1 MRNRWPSACAI
12 ALLWFI
18 ARPSAQQQTLHAGEY
33 AQADI
38 QYGATVYTA
47 QCTQCHG
54 PNGDQVSGVDLR
66 SGRFRNAASD
76 DDLRRI
82 VTAGIPGTSMPGRRL
97 DAAEVTGIIAYVRN
111 MRDFNSSGV
120 TLGDRA
126 RGEAL
131 FEGKGQC
138 ATCHRVNGK
147 GSRVAPD
154 LSDVGTSRAASS
166 LQQSIIDPSSMMI
179 PIDRPVHIVTK
190 DGRTI
195 TGRRLN
201 EDTYTI
207 QLIDAQEHLLSLS
220 KSDVREYT
228 ILKTSSMPSYK
239 DQLDA
244 RELADLVAYLV
255 TLKGK

>member
-1 MRNRWPSACAI
+1 
-12 ALLWFI
+12 
-18 ARPSAQQQTLHAGEY
+18 
-33 AQADI
+33 
-38 QYGATVYTA
+38 
-47 QCTQCHG
+47 
-54 PNGDQVSGVDLR
+54 
-66 SGRFRNAASD
+66 
-76 DDLRRI
+76 
-82 VTAGIPGTSMPGRRL
+82 MPGRRL

-111 MRDFNSSGV
+111 MRDFNSGSV

-131 FEGKGQC
+131 FQGKGEC

-166 LQQSIIDPSSMMI
+166 LQQSIVDPSSMMI
-179 PIDRPVHIVTK
+179 PIDRPVRLVTK

-207 QLIDAQEHLLSLS
+207 QLIDAQEHLLSLM

-228 ILKTSSMPSYK
+228 ILKSSSMPSYK
-239 DQLDA
+239 DRLNGQ
-244 RELADLVAYLV
+244 ELADLVAYLV